1 MFKLLFGFFTA
12 MLLAAAAQAQSGYKI
27 KRGDTLTI
35 EVLENENLNRSA
47 LVLPDGSINFPLAG
61 GVAAAGRTVDQVRS
75 DLTNA
80 LTPNFASQPQVF
92 VSVNALAEPAV
103 STAAVTTRAVRA
115 VYVMGEITTPGKLE
129 ASRSTTL
136 LQALAQAGG
145 LTRFAADK
153 RIQLRRGDKIY
164 LYNYRTNGGSGITG
178 STVLVPGD
186 VIVVP
191 QRRLFE

>member
-1 MFKLLFGFFTA
+1 MFKLIFSFFTA
-12 MLLAAAAQAQSGYKI
+12 LLLAAAAQAQSGYRI
-27 KRGDTLTI
+27 KTGDTLRI
-35 EVLENENLNRSA
+35 EVLEDESLSRST
-47 LVLPDGSINFPLAG
+47 LVLPDGAINFPLAG
-61 GVAAAGRTVDQVRS
+61 GVAAAGRTVDQVRNE
-75 DLTNA
+75 LTNA
-80 LTPNFASQPQVF
+80 LTPNFAAKPRVF
-92 VSVNALAEPAV
+92 VSVDALAEPSARTV
-103 STAAVTTRAVRA
+103 VRRSRA

-164 LYNYRTNGGSGITG
+164 LYNYRTNGGTGVSG
-178 STVLVPGD
+178 STVLAPGD